1 MGKRFYLLVAGM
13 LVVDCTASVGW
24 LAMVQSDMAG
34 PGLLGG
40 FAVGLFGSLFGG
52 VMAGSLFSALP
63 GDMQATAVGLCLLV
77 RFVVVLMLVVA
88 AIVLTRR
95 NAREASR

>member
-1 MGKRFYLLVAGM
+1 MGRFYLLVAGM

-52 VMAGSLFSALP
+52 VMAGSLFALLP
-63 GDMQATAVGLCLLV
+63 GDVQTAAVGLCLLV
-77 RFVVVLMLVVA
+77 RFTVVLMLVVTLLA
-88 AIVLTRR
+88 TLRG
-95 NAREASR
+95 NAQEASR